1 MIEYISRKGDI
12 TVGIFGNEVCL
23 QDTARDLGNMDGISV
38 KIVNRRRLEIR
49 LLQDHKRQIV
59 EETIVK
65 NHGYVELDPFPKPQK
80 SKKH

>member
-1 MIEYISRKGDI
+1 M
-12 TVGIFGNEVCL
+12 GIFGNEVCL
-23 QDTARDLGNMDGISV
+23 QDAAKDLGKMDGITV
-38 KIVNRRRLEIR
+38 KIVHRRRLEVR
-49 LLQDHKRQIV
+49 LLQDQKRQIV